1 MRKAVFSHTSR
12 HQVSLWLVVSNIII
26 TVPAG
31 SKEDTDTDNY
41 RLTHHSLGGCV
52 DGSLCWNHSHWFLH
66 VVCISV
72 RVLQRNS
79 QFGEFILRIWFTQ
92 LLRMASL
99 KLTGLASR
107 PTIPARVEIEV
118 LSPKA
123 VWGENSRFLEGTPV
137 LLRISTKWMRLTH
150 IVESNLLY
158 SKSTD
163 LNVNGI

>member
-1 MRKAVFSHTSR
+1 M
-12 HQVSLWLVVSNIII
+12 
-26 TVPAG
+26 
-31 SKEDTDTDNY
+31 
-41 RLTHHSLGGCV
+41 
-52 DGSLCWNHSHWFLH
+52 
-66 VVCISV
+66 VCISV